1 MSKNTPTVK
10 RQYKKKNNNKIDIS
24 NHNIIP
30 DEGKN
35 IEQSNISNG
44 VVEDKSLEVVE
55 DKQLEVVEDK
65 QLEVVEDK
73 SLEVV
78 EDKSLEVVEDNPLE
92 VVEDKQ
98 LEVVEDK
105 SMTPDNFDFNG
116 SINNTLNDTL
126 NDTLN
131 EIKEELQENFNKSIK
146 IMNEKE
152 YILDESEL
160 INILSGNNNMNL
172 KYTYKEL
179 KKVFSQFNDNII
191 LVQILNGII
200 KFIEKKGSDSRNQSV
215 IDIIVKA
222 NNYKKLPDVQFLVY
236 TGDNIFK
243 NDKQINDYLLTFYK
257 NVTNKNYLFPHFNFN
272 NWYEIKIGDYSDI
285 YNNFIEN
292 KIEWES
298 KEDIVFWNGI
308 SNDNIIKD
316 LYNTTKDNKKYLI
329 EIIEKNS
336 EYYKISDYSKYKYL
350 ININGNSYPC
360 CLNYLFL
367 SGACVIILKD
377 RNNLYEEYFHSS
389 FIPNEDYLEI
399 IYGEED
405 NMTDIL
411 DKIESS
417 MNVYNCKKIAETCFN
432 KATEIFNLNNIYD
445 YIYNLT
451 YLLSKNSTMNSYLE
465 NTVMYTP
472 ILDNYYK
479 DRLKINNNRLIF
491 NFLGDGFEL
500 KIIDINNIISLKI
513 SNNNTEIQFNEEI
526 IYNKYTPFILNKNIN
541 QNYEININNN
551 KFSIVINKLN
561 FVKIDLPIDNF
572 IISNSE
578 IKTLNG
584 GWWLF

>member
-65 QLEVVEDK
+65 Q
-73 SLEVV
+73 LEVV